1 MLLCLIDSQRETV
14 ENLLCQPFPH
24 LCHCILL
31 EPEALDE
38 TETYTAFNGVSV
50 SLSEACRLS
59 VCLSG
64 GAQAGMWRY
73 RRFVI
78 SDQLFSAALRRG

>member
-1 MLLCLIDSQRETV
+1 MLLCSIDSQRETV

-31 EPEALDE
+31 EPEALDDI
-38 TETYTAFNGVSV
+38 ETYTAFNGVSV
-50 SLSEACRLS
+50 SLSEAYRLS
-59 VCLSG
+59 VCFSG
-64 GAQAGMWRY
+64 GPQAAMQRN

-78 SDQLFSAALRRG
+78 SDQLLLAALRRG